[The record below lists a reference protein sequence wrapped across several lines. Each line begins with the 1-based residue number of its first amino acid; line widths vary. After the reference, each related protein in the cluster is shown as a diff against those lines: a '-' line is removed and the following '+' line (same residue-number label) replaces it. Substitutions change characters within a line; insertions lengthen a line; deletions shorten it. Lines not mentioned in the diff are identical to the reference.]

1 MHLSERS
8 GMSLTEISDLCEV
21 EEEVVRGFM
30 TYWIAKGVVKEK
42 KFHSDI
48 SATEQVV
55 DIRSFDIT
63 QGKNILYVIIEE
75 QMENAIKDDEESLT
89 GNNAG
94 GGGGSRNDTIEVSLQ
109 SDYISTFFLNLSP
122 SILTL

>member
-1 MHLSERS
+1 
-8 GMSLTEISDLCEV
+8 MSLTEISDLCEV

-63 QGKNILYVIIEE
+63 SGKNVLYVIIEE

-94 GGGGSRNDTIEVSLQ
+94 GGSRNDTIEVRLQ

-122 SILTL
+122 L

>member
-1 MHLSERS
+1 
-8 GMSLTEISDLCEV
+8 MSLTEISDLCEV

-55 DIRSFDIT
+55 DIRSFDII
-63 QGKNILYVIIEE
+63 QGKNVLYVIIEE